1 MMDDA
6 MTGKMSQKGQVV
18 IPAIIR
24 KALGLTK
31 GTELSFKVNGDE
43 ITIKK
48 LPTALDWANLVKQI
62 PIEDV
67 EIDEHGNYDPKKSPE
82 FHDWMVN
89 G

>member
-1 MMDDA
+1 MDNV
-6 MTGKMSQKGQVV
+6 MTGRMSQKGQIV
-18 IPAIIR
+18 IPASIR

-31 GTELSFKVNGDE
+31 GTELSFKVEGDE

-62 PIEDV
+62 PVENV
-67 EIDEHGNYDPKKSPE
+67 EIDKEGHYNPKKSPE

-89 G
+89 D